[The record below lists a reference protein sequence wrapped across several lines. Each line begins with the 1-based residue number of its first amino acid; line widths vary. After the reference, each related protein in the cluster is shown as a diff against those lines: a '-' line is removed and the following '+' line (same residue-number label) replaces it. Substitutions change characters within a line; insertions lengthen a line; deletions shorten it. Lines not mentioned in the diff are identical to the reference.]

1 VPAQKIKAAFIEPML
16 LLPTRELVEGASWTF
31 EPKLDGYRAIAIK
44 TDGRAL
50 LRSRND
56 KDFNSR
62 YPAVVRALVSL
73 PDETV
78 IDGEVVALDESGR
91 PSFNILQNHGS
102 SGAPII
108 YYVFDVLIL
117 EGRDV
122 MAEPLSVRRELLRTC
137 VLLKLGEPI
146 RHCPELNASLGQ
158 VIESVRTAGLE
169 GLVAKRLDSTYEPG
183 SRSGAWRKMR
193 LNRGQEFVIGG
204 YTLGASTFDALVFGY
219 YEGDRL
225 VYVGRTR
232 SGFTQAVRAQL
243 WRRFRGLEVVECPF
257 VNLPEERSGRWGQGL
272 TADKMKECRWL
283 SPVLVAHFEYVEW
296 TPDNHLRHSSF
307 IALGENRDAPDVRKE
322 C

>member
-1 VPAQKIKAAFIEPML
+1 MERSHIDTTSKHNGLQVFFLIRAFLI
-16 LLPTRELVEGASWTF
+16 
-31 EPKLDGYRAIAIK
+31 KLDGYRAIAIK

-50 LRSRND
+50 LRSRNN

-108 YYVFDVLIL
+108 YYAFDVLIL

-122 MAEPLSVRRELLRTC
+122 MTEPLSVRRELLSSR
-137 VLLKLGEPI
+137 VLPKLGEPI
-146 RHCPELNASLGQ
+146 RYCPELNASLVQ

-169 GLVAKRLDSTYEPG
+169 GLVTKHLDSTYEPG

-219 YEGDRL
+219 YEEDRL

-232 SGFTQAVRAQL
+232 SGFTPAVRAEL

-257 VNLPEERSGRWGQGL
+257 TNLPEERSGRWGQGL
-272 TADKMKECRWL
+272 TAEKMRDCRWL
-283 SPVLVAHFEYVEW
+283 KPVLVGHFEYVEW

-307 IALGENRDAPDVRKE
+307 IALREDRDAREVRKE
-322 C
+322 P